1 MKKVILYFL
10 ATIFVSFITTYV
22 TINIQKSNGKS
33 INENNIQGLWK
44 MSRGNYIFYFE
55 DTILTVSSEEMTRI
69 YNYYTD
75 HDWLMYK
82 EINEETYSTTHYE
95 IIDDKIYLEYFAVGG
110 SNYGE
115 KSK

>member
-1 MKKVILYFL
+1 
-10 ATIFVSFITTYV
+10 
-22 TINIQKSNGKS
+22 
-33 INENNIQGLWK
+33 
-44 MSRGNYIFYFE
+44 
-55 DTILTVSSEEMTRI
+55 MTRI

-75 HDWLMYK
+75 HDWLIYK